1 MLSLTD
7 TMSLAKKHSVALLVL
22 EGLDLALNVVADAQD
37 DPSRPDDVGYT
48 QAVLSDARGRACLD
62 LESLYCIGSSRGARF
77 CSRLASELPG
87 LRGLLV
93 NGGLRFPRPNNA
105 SQPLPVVSIH
115 DEQDSVNPFF
125 GGGPA
130 YWGESVPSAVQ
141 AWSSF
146 NGCKEKTLMSVE
158 PMDGAWLERHT
169 SCDSFAEVWLLVT
182 STGRHKWPGNVFTE
196 LAWQVMQRQQ
206 MLREGSQDFA
216 DLGGPDW
223 PQWPL
228 YTGLAHALRL
238 PFVGFIAGALLMA

>member
-1 MLSLTD
+1 
-7 TMSLAKKHSVALLVL
+7 
-22 EGLDLALNVVADAQD
+22 
-37 DPSRPDDVGYT
+37 
-48 QAVLSDARGRACLD
+48 
-62 LESLYCIGSSRGARF
+62 
-77 CSRLASELPG
+77 
-87 LRGLLV
+87 
-93 NGGLRFPRPNNA
+93 
-105 SQPLPVVSIH
+105 
-115 DEQDSVNPFF
+115 
-125 GGGPA
+125 
-130 YWGESVPSAVQ
+130 
-141 AWSSF
+141 
-146 NGCKEKTLMSVE
+146 MSVE